1 MIFSSKHFIG
11 QNCIFRFQ
19 EGRIRGT
26 LFMPPGNGPF
36 RAVISMYGGI
46 HRGNVIEDKAA
57 LLASRGFASLSLG
70 FFGIEGLPKTYIM

>member
-1 MIFSSKHFIG
+1 
-11 QNCIFRFQ
+11 
-19 EGRIRGT
+19 
-26 LFMPPGNGPF
+26 MPPGGGPF

-70 FFGIEGLPKTYIM
+70 FFGIEGLPKSYVK